1 MSQTFPDPNDLF
13 DKEKD
18 YHVKIT
24 NLQKV
29 FPITR
34 PSLFNKKIENYI
46 ALDKINLDIE
56 KNTFVSLIGPSGCG
70 KSTLLNLL
78 AGLDDFTSGE
88 IFIDGK
94 PLVGPGPDRGV
105 IFQNYALMPWLTAAG
120 NIDYALELSLIH
132 I

>member
-1 MSQTFPDPNDLF
+1 MSKAFPDPNDLF

-56 KNTFVSLIGPSGCG
+56 KNTFVCLLYTSPSPRDSCA
-70 KSTLLNLL
+70 S
-78 AGLDDFTSGE
+78 
-88 IFIDGK
+88 
-94 PLVGPGPDRGV
+94 R
-105 IFQNYALMPWLTAAG
+105 MPSSA
-120 NIDYALELSLIH
+120 
-132 I
+132 